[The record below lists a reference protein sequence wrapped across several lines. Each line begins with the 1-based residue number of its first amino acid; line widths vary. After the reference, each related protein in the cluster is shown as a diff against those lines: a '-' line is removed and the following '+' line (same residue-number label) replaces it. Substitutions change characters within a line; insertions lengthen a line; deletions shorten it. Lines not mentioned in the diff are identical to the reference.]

1 MKKTSM
7 FVVSVLAAAALVGA
21 CHKKTDSGTTTPA
34 PAGSA
39 AAPAGDGGSAA
50 PAPGGDAGSGS
61 AAGGM

>member
-21 CHKKTDSGTTTPA
+21 CHKKTDSGTTTPT

-39 AAPAGDGGSAA
+39 APAADGSAA
-50 PAPGGDAGSGS
+50 PAAPGGEAGSGS
-61 AAGGM
+61 AGGM